1 MFDIVLNIP
10 LPSMLEFPNYFA
22 EILRNAK
29 ISNQKLRLY
38 LKSFEN
44 STMAYY

>member
-1 MFDIVLNIP
+1 MFDIVLNTP
-10 LPSMLEFPNYFA
+10 LPSMIKFPNYFA

-29 ISNQKLRLY
+29 ISKQKLRLY